1 MEPILT
7 GRSGALA
14 GALPEW
20 MTPARALL
28 FLIAAVAIAGCTP
41 TTLSLAADGAY
52 TASEERTLD
61 DVVDDN
67 GIKLELNKLLIED
80 GLGLFKDVGTVV
92 YRRHQRGPAPGV
104 YLLGDVED
112 ADDKKRADAIA
123 RVPEKVSG
131 VTNDIQVTSEGG
143 VIALVDD
150 IFIEKVIQTDYL
162 FDSDIDSSNFRVR
175 SVNGVVYLI
184 GLAES
189 QAELNKAVAIV
200 DARDDVRRIV
210 NYVKVSRGG

>member
-1 MEPILT
+1 MESLLT
-7 GRSGALA
+7 KRLLISLIAVLALA
-14 GALPEW
+14 GCA
-20 MTPARALL
+20 
-28 FLIAAVAIAGCTP
+28 P
-41 TTLSLAADGAY
+41 TLTSLAVDGAY

-67 GIKLELNKLLIED
+67 GIKLKLNKLLIDD

-92 YRRHQRGPAPGV
+92 YWRHV
-104 YLLGDVED
+104 YLVGDVEK
-112 ADDKKRADAIA
+112 AEDKARAGKIA
-123 RVPEKVSG
+123 HVPEKVTE
-131 VTNDIQVTSEGG
+131 VTNDIQVTDAGG
-143 VIALVDD
+143 VAALVDD
-150 IFIEKVIQTDYL
+150 IYIEKVIQADYL

-189 QAELNKAVAIV
+189 QAELDKAVAIV

-210 NYVKVSRGG
+210 NYVKVQKGR

>member
-7 GRSGALA
+7 GRFGAVA

-52 TASEERTLD
+52 TASEKRTLD

-92 YRRHQRGPAPGV
+92 YRRHV
-104 YLLGDVED
+104 YLLGDVEE
-112 ADDKKRADAIA
+112 ADDKKRAGAIA

-150 IFIEKVIQTDYL
+150 IFMEKVIQTDYL

-189 QAELNKAVAIV
+189 QAELNKTNKAVAIV

>member
-1 MEPILT
+1 MESLLAAYPDPMT
-7 GRSGALA
+7 RST
-14 GALPEW
+14 
-20 MTPARALL
+20 TPRRPQARFSIFA
-28 FLIAAVAIAGCTP
+28 IAALVLAGCTP

-67 GIKLELNKLLIED
+67 GIKLELNKLLLED

-92 YRRHQRGPAPGV
+92 YRRHV
-104 YLLGDVED
+104 YLVGDVKKAED
-112 ADDKKRADAIA
+112 KARAGAIA
-123 RVPEKVSG
+123 RIPEKATG
-131 VTNDIQVTSEGG
+131 LTNDIQVTDEGG
-143 VIALVDD
+143 VGALVDD
-150 IFIEKVIQTDYL
+150 IYIEKVIQTDYL

-189 QAELNKAVAIV
+189 QAELDKAVAIV

-210 NYVKVSRGG
+210 NYVKVQRPG

>member
-1 MEPILT
+1 MESFLAAFPDPMAKSTAPRPRRRRLPVYLIVTL
-7 GRSGALA
+7 ALA
-14 GALPEW
+14 G
-20 MTPARALL
+20 
-28 FLIAAVAIAGCTP
+28 CSP
-41 TTLSLAADGAY
+41 TVLSLAADGAY

-67 GIKLELNKLLIED
+67 GIKLELNKLLLED

-92 YRRHQRGPAPGV
+92 YRRHV
-104 YLLGDVED
+104 YLVGDVKK
-112 ADDKKRADAIA
+112 ADDKVRASALA
-123 RVPEKVSG
+123 RIPEKATG
-131 VTNDIQVTSEGG
+131 LTNDIQVTDEGG
-143 VIALVDD
+143 VVALVDD
-150 IFIEKVIQTDYL
+150 IVIEKVIQTDYL

-189 QAELNKAVAIV
+189 QAELDKAVAIV

-210 NYVKVSRGG
+210 NYVKVQRPG